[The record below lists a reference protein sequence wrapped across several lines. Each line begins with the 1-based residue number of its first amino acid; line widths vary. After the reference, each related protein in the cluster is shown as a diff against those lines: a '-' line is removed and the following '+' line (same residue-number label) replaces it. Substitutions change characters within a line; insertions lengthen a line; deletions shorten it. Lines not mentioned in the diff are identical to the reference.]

1 QKQFMSQRKVN
12 IDETYIVKLNSLKEL
27 YTEEKQVKV
36 TQQKAVELA
45 INETL
50 ERKKKKHAKLDN

>member
-1 QKQFMSQRKVN
+1 MSQRKVN

-50 ERKKKKHAKLDN
+50 ERKKKKHGKLDN

>member
-1 QKQFMSQRKVN
+1 MSQRKVN

-50 ERKKKKHAKLDN
+50 ERKKKKHGKLDQ

>member
-1 QKQFMSQRKVN
+1 MSQRKVN